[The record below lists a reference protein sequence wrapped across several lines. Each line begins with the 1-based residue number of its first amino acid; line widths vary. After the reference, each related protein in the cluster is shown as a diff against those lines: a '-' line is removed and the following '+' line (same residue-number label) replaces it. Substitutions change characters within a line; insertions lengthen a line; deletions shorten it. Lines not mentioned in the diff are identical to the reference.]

1 MEPRRERGG
10 TDRDRRGG
18 DRPRRHPMKR
28 TALLALIAI
37 CGVNAWTGAPLLA
50 VWVGSQVASASGRLT
65 FGVIAAIVGTLA
77 VAELLL
83 LRVLTSVSAAY
94 DELVGRPPQRSRAPW
109 LRSMRDTDAGNRW
122 RHVTAAEAILVLA
135 VVAAVVAFE
144 IWFFVYAGS
153 SLPQ

>member
-1 MEPRRERGG
+1 M
-10 TDRDRRGG
+10 
-18 DRPRRHPMKR
+18 
-28 TALLALIAI
+28 
-37 CGVNAWTGAPLLA
+37 
-50 VWVGSQVASASGRLT
+50 
-65 FGVIAAIVGTLA
+65 IAAIVGTLA

-94 DELVGRPPQRSRAPW
+94 DDLVGRLPQRSRAPW